1 MDLTKNDSLG
11 VKLKLDTPKKLGK
24 FKFLLCC
31 ILCFIL
37 LLPQMLF
44 SQKQNEERMA
54 FEYPI
59 ESPKLDLKTRKFIEG
74 LPSDSVVAVWV
85 FFKDKGIKSTAEYQ
99 TALALCAGQL
109 SPRALKRRMQR
120 GQSPGLDFTDIPVR
134 KQYLDELRNSGVKIR
149 VVSKWLNAVSVLAN
163 KHQIE
168 KIESLPFV
176 RAFKK
181 VVTFAR
187 KMPTFEKT
195 QLEGFGKL
203 YEGQILGYGQSE
215 PQLAQIHVPE
225 LHNLGFSG
233 KGVLIT
239 FLDTGFFIHHPVFKH
254 ILDSDRLIA
263 THDFINGDEDV
274 EDQDDAQR
282 GHGTA
287 VFSVVGGLIND
298 TLVGC
303 AYGAEFALAKTE
315 IVSQEIKIEE
325 DHWVAGIE
333 WADSIGADVVSSSLG
348 YNEWYTYKDMDGK
361 TAECTIAADLA
372 VSKGIVVVNAA
383 GNERGPWPSWN
394 FIIAPADGD
403 SVIAVGAVDREGN
416 IASFSSMGPT
426 YDGRIKPDVD
436 ACGVQTFCASSGGG
450 YTRLD
455 GTSLSTPLVAGVCAL
470 LLEAHP
476 GTNPIRVREALW
488 TTASQAD
495 HPNNSMG
502 YGIVN
507 ALKASGFGVAV
518 SPHVVNFEAS
528 FGDTQSQQMILNL
541 TDYWEGPGLKWKAS
555 TTADWIIIHPD
566 SGITPSSCSVMVH
579 PTNLKAGINQDS
591 ILISS
596 QNAIESQQKVPVIFI
611 LHPTTQVRAFPNPFT
626 DSLTVIVEKPNVAS
640 KIKVS
645 VFTVAGELVDRLP
658 EKSDFRS
665 TGDGKEIYEQ
675 TWEGKNE
682 KGEEVASGI
691 YLLKIDIDDRS
702 QIVKVAKIK

>member
-1 MDLTKNDSLG
+1 MDFTKNASLNA
-11 VKLKLDTPKKLGK
+11 KLRLDTANKLGK
-24 FKFLLCC
+24 FKFLFCG

-44 SQKQNEERMA
+44 SQKQNEETLV

-59 ESPKLDLKTRKFIEG
+59 ESPRLDLKTQKFVEG
-74 LPSDSVVAVWV
+74 LPSDSLVAVWV
-85 FFKDKGIKSTAEYQ
+85 FFKDKGIKSSAEYQ
-99 TALALCAGQL
+99 TALALGANQL
-109 SPRALKRRMQR
+109 SLRSLKRRMQR
-120 GQSPGLDFTDIPVR
+120 GQSPGLDFADIPVR
-134 KQYLDELRNSGVKIR
+134 KQYVDELKNSGVRIR
-149 VVSKWLNAVSVLAN
+149 VVSKWLNAASVLAN
-163 KHQIE
+163 KYQIE

-176 RAFKK
+176 RAIKK
-181 VVTFAR
+181 VVTFTR

-195 QLEGFGKL
+195 RLEGFGKL

-225 LHNLGFSG
+225 VHTLGITG

-239 FLDTGFFIHHPVFKH
+239 LLDTGFFIHHQAFEH
-254 ILDSDRLIA
+254 ILNSGRLVA

-274 EDQDDAQR
+274 EDQDNNQR
-282 GHGTA
+282 SHGTA
-287 VFSVVGGLIND
+287 VWSVVGGLVND
-298 TLVGC
+298 TLVGS

-333 WADSIGADVVSSSLG
+333 WADSLGADVVSSSLG
-348 YNEWYTYKDMDGK
+348 YNDWYTYKDMDGK

-383 GNERGPWPSWN
+383 GNERNNSWHY
-394 FIIAPADGD
+394 IIAPADGD
-403 SVIAVGAVDREGN
+403 SVIAAGAVDLEGN

-436 ACGVQTFCASSGGG
+436 ACGVSTYCASSGGG
-450 YTRLD
+450 YTGLD

-488 TTASQAD
+488 NTASQAD
-495 HPNNSMG
+495 HPDNSMG

-507 ALKASGFGVAV
+507 ALKASGFGVVA
-518 SPHVVNFEAS
+518 SPQEVHFEAS
-528 FGDTQSQQMILNL
+528 FGDTQSQQVIFSL
-541 TDYWEGPGLKWKAS
+541 TDYWEGAGLRWKAS
-555 TTADWIIIHPD
+555 TTADWITIHPD
-566 SGITPSSCSVMVH
+566 SGITPSICSVMVN
-579 PTNLKAGINQDS
+579 PTNLKAGINRDS
-591 ILISS
+591 ILVSS
-596 QNAIESQQKVPVIFI
+596 QNAIKSQQEVPVVLT
-611 LHPTTQVRAFPNPFT
+611 LHPTTQVLAYPNPFT
-626 DSLTVIVEKPNVAS
+626 DSLTVIVEKPNVS
-640 KIKVS
+640 RKIKVS

-691 YLLKIDIDDRS
+691 YLLKIDIDDKS
-702 QIVKVAKIK
+702 QIVKVAKVK

>member
-59 ESPKLDLKTRKFIEG
+59 ETPKLDLKTRKFIEG
-74 LPSDSVVAVWV
+74 LPSDSLVAVWV

-134 KQYLDELRNSGVKIR
+134 KQYLDELRNSGVRIR

-348 YNEWYTYKDMDGK
+348 YNDWYTYEDMDGK

-383 GNERGPWPSWN
+383 GNERNNSWHY
-394 FIIAPADGD
+394 IIAPADGD
-403 SVIAVGAVDREGN
+403 SVIAAGAVDLEGN

-470 LLEAHP
+470 LLDIDS
-476 GTNPIRVREALW
+476 TLSPIQVREALW
-488 TTASQAD
+488 TTASQAN
-495 HPNNSMG
+495 HPDNSMG

-507 ALKASGFGVAV
+507 AAKASGFSYLVL
-518 SPHVVNFEAS
+518 SPQELFFEAS
-528 FGDTQSQQMILNL
+528 FGDTQSQQNTLSITN
-541 TDYWEGPGLKWKAS
+541 WQGEGLKWTAS
-555 TTADWIIIHPD
+555 TTADWI
-566 SGITPSSCSVMVH
+566 TPSSASGFTGNLIQIIVR
-579 PTNLKAGINQDS
+579 PSSLKAGINQDS
-591 ILISS
+591 ITISCAG
-596 QNAIESQQKVPVIFI
+596 AINSPQKVPVVLT
-611 LHPTTQVRAFPNPFT
+611 LHPTTQVLAFPNPFT
-626 DSLTVIVEKPNVAS
+626 NSLTVIVEKPNVAS

-682 KGEEVASGI
+682 KGNEVASGI
-691 YLLKIDIDDRS
+691 YLLKIDIDDQS
-702 QIVKVAKIK
+702 KIVKVAKVK